1 MENRKPLTI
10 ICLTCYYKGHEF
22 IKQAK
27 AEGCKVYLL
36 TDEKLRDKE
45 WPWECIDEAFYLNLN
60 ANYEWDWNQV
70 KAGMNFLMK
79 REKIDRIVALDDFDV
94 EKAALIREE
103 FRIPG
108 MGHSTS
114 RFFRDKLA
122 MRYKAE
128 SLGIHAP
135 AFVPAFND
143 EEMAAFMQSN
153 PGPWLLKPRGSAA
166 STGIKKIHHPDEL
179 WPLLVNIRDGQ
190 GAYLLECFRPGEV
203 YHVDSIVVDSQI
215 VFSRVHK
222 YLSPPLEVTTEGRVF
237 RSMNVEY
244 GSPDDKQLTEI
255 NANLL
260 EGFGM
265 RAGVSHTEFIK
276 SAEDGKFYFLET
288 SARVGGAHLMDA
300 LEASSG
306 LNLWREW
313 ARVECLREGEKYKL
327 PKTRKEYAGIIISL
341 AKQQNPDLSGY
352 TEKEIVWR
360 MNKEYHVGLIFRSR
374 SHKKILELL
383 ENYAQRFY
391 EEFFATG
398 PQLERPTD

>member
-10 ICLTCYYKGHEF
+10 ICLTCYHKGHAF

-27 AEGCKVYLL
+27 EEGCKVYLL
-36 TDEKLRDKE
+36 TDIRLKHKD
-45 WPWECIDEAFYLNLN
+45 WPWESIDEAFYLNLDS
-60 ANYEWDWNQV
+60 NYNWDWEQV
-70 KAGMNFLMK
+70 KSGMNFLMK
-79 REKIDRIVALDDFDV
+79 RERIDRVVALDDFDV
-94 EKAALIREE
+94 EKAAIIREE
-103 FRIPG
+103 FRIAG

-128 SLGIHAP
+128 SLGIMAP

-143 EEMAAFMQSN
+143 AHLQEFMDTHQ
-153 PGPWLLKPRGSAA
+153 GPWLLKPRGSAA
-166 STGIKKIHHPDEL
+166 STGIKKINESSEL
-179 WPLLVNIRDGQ
+179 WPLLENIRDGQ

-203 YHVDSIVVDSQI
+203 YHVDSIVFESKV

-222 YLSPPLEVTTEGRVF
+222 YLNPPLEVTTEGRVF
-237 RSMNVEY
+237 RSINIEF
-244 GSPDDKQLTEI
+244 GSADEIELTQL
-255 NANLL
+255 NAQLL

-341 AKQQNPDLSGY
+341 ARQKHPDLSAY
-352 TEKEIVWR
+352 AEKEIVWR
-360 MNKEYHVGLIFRSR
+360 MDKEYHVGLVFRSR
-374 SHKKILELL
+374 SYKKVMELL
-383 ENYAQRFY
+383 EKYATKFY
-391 EEFFATG
+391 EDFFASG